1 MDKNNLRIVF
11 MGTPEFSA
19 TCLRK
24 LVDNGFNVVLSVSQ
38 PDKPVGRKHVITP
51 PPAKV
56 AAMDLGIEVYQP
68 DSMRTDE
75 AYEKILSANPDL
87 IITAAYGKILPER
100 MLNIPKYECI
110 NVHASLLPKYR
121 GSAPVQYSILN
132 GDEVTGVTIMKMDVG
147 MDTGDMLTK
156 VEVPIDINIH
166 TDALM
171 DELAVAG
178 SDLLVNTIEDYVDGK
193 IEPVKQDEA
202 LVSHCPPIKPEQGLF
217 TWDMSA
223 TDIHNI
229 VRALSTWPGAQTT
242 FNGKKFKI
250 YDTRV
255 ILASE
260 GEESWNGAEFNP
272 GSVVKAH
279 KGDLIVKC
287 GNDFL
292 KLMEVQA
299 EGGKRLKAQDCA
311 HNYKPGMVFGV

>member
-11 MGTPEFSA
+11 MGTPEFAA
-19 TCLRK
+19 TCLKK
-24 LVDNGFNVVLSVSQ
+24 LCDNGFNVVLAVAQ

-51 PPAKV
+51 PPSKV
-56 AAMDLGIEVYQP
+56 AATELGIEVYQP

-75 AYEKILSANPDL
+75 AYERILEAKPDL

-132 GDEVTGVTIMKMDVG
+132 GDPVTGVTIMKMDVG

-156 VEVPIDINIH
+156 VEVPIDINVH

-171 DELAVAG
+171 EQLAVSG
-178 SDLLVNTIEDYVDGK
+178 SDLLINTIEDYVDGK
-193 IEPVKQDEA
+193 ITPVKQNEA
-202 LVSHCPPIKPEQGLF
+202 EVSLCPPIKPEQGIF
-217 TWDMSA
+217 SWDKSA
-223 TDIHNI
+223 FEIHNT
-229 VRALSTWPGAQTT
+229 VRALSTWPGAQTV

-250 YDTRV
+250 YDTL
-255 ILASE
+255 IISSE
-260 GEESWNGAEFNP
+260 DSEDSWNDSAYVP
-272 GSVVKAH
+272 GTVVKAH

-287 GNDFL
+287 GQDFL

-299 EGGKRLKAQDCA
+299 EGGKRLKASDCA
-311 HNYKPGMVFGV
+311 HNYKPGMIFGV